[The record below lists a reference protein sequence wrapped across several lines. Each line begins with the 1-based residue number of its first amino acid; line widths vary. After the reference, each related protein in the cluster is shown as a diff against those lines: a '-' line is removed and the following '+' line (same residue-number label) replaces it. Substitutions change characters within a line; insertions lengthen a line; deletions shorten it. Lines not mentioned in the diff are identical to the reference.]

1 MIVLHKFVFVY
12 FLFFLLLFSYETIS
26 VNANEEKNIIYID
39 PGHGGM
45 DGGCSF
51 EDLIEKNVNLK
62 IGLALKEIL
71 EEKGYEVKMTR
82 SGDVSLSKDK
92 FSKKEDIY
100 TRIDLINNSDADLF
114 VSIHTN
120 SFVQEKYFG
129 AQVFY
134 NNISE
139 NNTYIAHQIQSH
151 LTEFTNTTRIPKLL
165 NNVMVLKRIE
175 KVGCLVECGFL
186 SNPTEYKLFKDDAYI
201 KVIANCISYGID
213 DYFLKYV

>member
-1 MIVLHKFVFVY
+1 VIVLHKFVFVY

-134 NNISE
+134 NGINP
-139 NNTYIAHQIQSH
+139 NNLLIASNVQSY
-151 LTEFTNTTRIPKLL
+151 LSTFTKTTRVHKNLDNIMILRNINKA
-165 NNVMVLKRIE
+165 
-175 KVGCLVECGFL
+175 GCLIETGFI
-186 SNPTEYKLFKDDAYI
+186 SNPNEYELYQSDDYLIKL
-201 KVIANCISYGID
+201 ANCIMYGID
-213 DYFLKYV
+213 DYFKVL